1 MQYLGSSEHFRVK
14 KKALALKSSDLATK
28 GQTYM
33 FNQKNKSK
41 QAPSKAINK
50 EQINAYGFRLD
61 NPLRGSQN

>member
-33 FNQKNKSK
+33 MFNQKNKSE

-50 EQINAYGFRLD
+50 ELINAYGFRLQ
-61 NPLRGSQN
+61 LWTTL